1 MPDPSSPTTSLRR
14 SRGRNAA
21 EQWALVLVSQGIDS
35 RVARSQGG
43 WVLLV
48 ATEDVEDAERALDTW
63 ERENRPRESV
73 APPPPE
79 YGPTRAGFV
88 ASGLLLAAWLATG
101 PPDRTAE
108 WFRRGSASAERILA
122 GELWRT
128 VTALTLHVDLAHLF
142 ANVAACALFVTF
154 VGRALGPGL
163 GGLVVLLSGAF
174 GNFLNALAYGSDHT
188 SIGAS
193 TAIFG
198 AVGVLAGMQAV
209 RRRVRGFRG
218 SRVWAPL
225 AAGLAL
231 LAMLGTGERADLWAH
246 LFGFLSGGLL
256 GLPLGA
262 LRRAPGRP
270 LQWLL
275 VAVSVAIVA
284 WSWWIALGWAPDP
297 TLRATLRS

>member
-1 MPDPSSPTTSLRR
+1 
-14 SRGRNAA
+14 
-21 EQWALVLVSQGIDS
+21 
-35 RVARSQGG
+35 
-43 WVLLV
+43 V
-48 ATEDVEDAERALDTW
+48 ATDEVDDAERALEAW

-73 APPPPE
+73 APPPVE

-88 ASGLLLAAWLATG
+88 AAGLLL
-101 PPDRTAE
+101 
-108 WFRRGSASAERILA
+108 ASAERILA

-142 ANVAACALFVTF
+142 ANVAACALFVTA

-174 GNFLNALAYGSDHT
+174 GNLLNALAYGSHHT
-188 SIGAS
+188 SVGAS

-198 AVGVLAGMQAV
+198 AVGTLAGLQAI

-218 SRVWAPL
+218 SRVLAPI

-246 LFGFLSGGLL
+246 LFGFLAGGLL

-262 LRRAPGRP
+262 LRRAPARP

-275 VAVSVAIVA
+275 VAVTVAIVA
-284 WSWWIALGWAPDP
+284 SSWWIALGSDHDP
-297 TLRATLRS
+297 TLRVTLRP